1 MAIDLSSVLS
11 ESKDIEIEDIT
22 LEIKELKFKIALPSV
37 AGPHQYMK
45 VSLEPMVQGGQ
56 RTEFLIP
63 MIPTSI
69 TQPTPVPTRPKIIE
83 LIKSEFNYPKF
94 QYPGVISEVQLGAT
108 KTEGGSRKRV
118 YRIGGS
124 AALPFWRFDGV
135 APHPPIVAL
144 DTFDL
149 APPLARPVKDAYK
162 DVLED
167 PVAWAKVC
175 VEKYGADLPSLHL
188 VSTDPGIKDT
198 SAADAGRLVE
208 DVLQAVDT
216 PIVVG
221 GSGNP
226 QKDMEVFS
234 KIAEATKGERLIFSS
249 VTTDMD
255 IGKTV
260 KPMIENGHDLV
271 ALAFMDINQARELC
285 RKSQEAGL
293 PRTQLILDNTTG
305 GLGYGIEYSFSIFQR
320 TRLAALMGEEVFQ
333 VPMSSASTNAWAAR
347 EAWQKPEVLSP
358 SDSVASQESWG
369 PRELRGPIWEA
380 TTALV
385 LALCGA
391 EFFMMMHPLAVKLLR
406 DFGTLVAKS
415 QLQKTLKELHPESW
429 VEMKA

>member
-1 MAIDLSSVLS
+1 M
-11 ESKDIEIEDIT
+11 T
-22 LEIKELKFKIALPSV
+22 LDIKELRFKLPLPQP
-37 AGPHQYMK
+37 AGAYQYMK
-45 VSLEPMVQGGQ
+45 VSLEPTTPRGEKTEIFVPVLSRPIVQPVPVTAPPKILQ
-56 RTEFLIP
+56 LIRTEFKY
-63 MIPTSI
+63 PT
-69 TQPTPVPTRPKIIE
+69 
-83 LIKSEFNYPKF
+83 FA
-94 QYPGVISEVQLGAT
+94 YPGSIAEVKLGAT
-108 KTEGGSRKRV
+108 KSEGGSRGRIYK
-118 YRIGGS
+118 IGGS
-124 AALPFWRFDGV
+124 ASLPFWRFDGV
-135 APHPPIVAL
+135 APHLPIVAL

-149 APPLARPVKDAYK
+149 APPLAKPVKEAYK
-162 DVLED
+162 EVLED
-167 PVAWAKVC
+167 PVAWAKLC

-198 SAADAGRLVE
+198 PPSDAAKLVE

-234 KIAEATKGERLIFSS
+234 RIAEVTNGERLVFSS

-255 IGKTV
+255 IEKTV
-260 KPMIENGHDLV
+260 KPMIEYNHGLV

-293 PRTQLILDNTTG
+293 PKTQLILDNTTG

-320 TRLAALMGEEVFQ
+320 TRISALMGEEVFQ
-333 VPMSSASTNAWAAR
+333 VPLSSASTNAWAAR
-347 EAWQKPEVLSP
+347 EAWQKPEVLAP
-358 SDSVASQESWG
+358 SDSVVPVDSWG

-385 LALCGA
+385 LSLCGA
-391 EFFMMMHPLAVKLLR
+391 ELFMMMHPLAVKLLR

-415 QLQKTLKELHPESW
+415 QLKKTLKELHPENW

>member
-1 MAIDLSSVLS
+1 M
-11 ESKDIEIEDIT
+11 
-22 LEIKELKFKIALPSV
+22 
-37 AGPHQYMK
+37 
-45 VSLEPMVQGGQ
+45 
-56 RTEFLIP
+56 
-63 MIPTSI
+63 
-69 TQPTPVPTRPKIIE
+69 
-83 LIKSEFNYPKF
+83 
-94 QYPGVISEVQLGAT
+94 
-108 KTEGGSRKRV
+108 
-118 YRIGGS
+118 
-124 AALPFWRFDGV
+124 
-135 APHPPIVAL
+135 AL

-149 APPLARPVKDAYK
+149 APPLAKPVKEAYK
-162 DVLED
+162 EVLED
-167 PVAWAKVC
+167 PVAWAKLC

-198 SAADAGRLVE
+198 PPSDAAKLVE

-234 KIAEATKGERLIFSS
+234 RIAEVTNGERLVFSS

-255 IGKTV
+255 IEKTV
-260 KPMIENGHDLV
+260 KPMIEYNHGLV

-293 PRTQLILDNTTG
+293 PKTQLILDNTTG

-320 TRLAALMGEEVFQ
+320 TRISALMGEEVFQ
-333 VPMSSASTNAWAAR
+333 VPLSSASTNAWAAR
-347 EAWQKPEVLSP
+347 EAWQKPEVLAP
-358 SDSVASQESWG
+358 SDSVVPVDSWG

-385 LALCGA
+385 LSLCGA
-391 EFFMMMHPLAVKLLR
+391 ELFMMMHPLAVKLLR

-415 QLQKTLKELHPESW
+415 QLKKTLKELHPENW